1 MQDQEQNPG
10 QWKSLLKLKP
20 FLKKYRLPLAL
31 GSLGVLAGSAL
42 AAPVPYFIGNLLDR
56 VLMGTKSRADL
67 YRYIALIGVF
77 YLAQNGITLLAKDA
91 FTRVS
96 SRTTNELRVAVMK
109 KVLDLPM
116 DYLSAT
122 PKGYVQQRVS
132 ECSSIGS
139 LFSPSVLSLVFGFAN
154 ALLAAVSMFL
164 LNWKLA
170 LAVLVLTPVFFFSS
184 RASTK
189 GFMKETKDMM
199 EASAGLNGDCFEIM
213 NGIEDI
219 KVQGGKEAHLKKFTD
234 KTETLVRSSVRQ
246 GGSMN
251 RFVTA
256 IGLLSSAGGLLILL
270 VAGLLILK
278 GQFTVGLYTAFSLYS
293 GQVFG
298 SAQGLASLGTVFRP
312 VCLSVERVYELLEKR
327 DENSGRTRAPG
338 SPVESVEFR
347 GVGFRYGGDKPPVLN
362 GVSFTLNKGDRVLL
376 QGENGSGKTT
386 LIKLLL
392 GLYEPTSGSIL
403 VNGGDLSLLN
413 RDSLRAHIGV
423 VPQNVFL
430 FRGTVLENILYGQ
443 PGKTRRDVE
452 SLVRRL
458 GLEEYVA
465 RLPRGLDTEISQ
477 NTAGVS
483 GGRRSS
489 RCCAPCSPAGTF
501 SSSTSRPPAWTP
513 KRAGSSSRS

>member
-31 GSLGVLAGSAL
+31 GGLGVLAGSAL

-67 YRYIALIGVF
+67 YRYIALIGAF

-170 LAVLVLTPVFFFSS
+170 LTVLALTPVFFFSS

-189 GFMKETKDMM
+189 GFMKETKDLM

-327 DENSGRTRAPG
+327 DENSGRTRALG